1 MAGKKRAQTDLAVPE
16 AVPASDASRDDA
28 AAAEAPAKKKKL
40 AMERK
45 KQRKELDKER
55 HRQSAESEAA
65 KPQPPAAEAAAPVNP
80 PPAPAAAGPGL
91 HMNVF
96 RDLASPE
103 ASVREA
109 AAEALV
115 AELREVQK
123 AYEKGARK
131 GEKEAADRDGFSQME
146 ADKDDGLENCAPSV
160 RYAIRR
166 LIRGVSSSREVEML
180 SLSPEEL
187 SFSLMMLCSVWLV
200 FSYFINFWNIFAVCK
215 AGICIGSYCCAR
227 ITSINQD

>member
-28 AAAEAPAKKKKL
+28 AVAEAPAKKKKL

-45 KQRKELDKER
+45 KQRKEFDKER
-55 HRQSAESEAA
+55 HRQSAESDAA

-123 AYEKGARK
+123 AYERGVRK
-131 GEKEAADRDGFSQME
+131 GEAADRDGSSQME
-146 ADKDDGLENCAPSV
+146 AEKDDGLENCAPSV

-166 LIRGVSSSREVEML
+166 LIRGISSSREVEML
-180 SLSPEEL
+180 SSSLDEL
-187 SFSLMMLCSVWLV
+187 SFSSTMLWSAWL
-200 FSYFINFWNIFAVCK
+200 IF
-215 AGICIGSYCCAR
+215 
-227 ITSINQD
+227 D

>member
-1 MAGKKRAQTDLAVPE
+1 MAGRKRAQSDLAVPE
-16 AVPASDASRDDA
+16 AVAVPDAFRDDA
-28 AAAEAPAKKKKL
+28 AAGEAPAKKKKL

-55 HRQSAESEAA
+55 HRQSAESDAA
-65 KPQPPAAEAAAPVNP
+65 KPQPPATEAAEPVNP

-123 AYEKGARK
+123 AYEKCARK
-131 GEKEAADRDGFSQME
+131 GETEAGDGDGPSQME
-146 ADKDDGLENCAPSV
+146 AEKDDGLDNCAPSV

-166 LIRGVSSSREVEML
+166 LIRGISSSREVEML
-180 SLSPEEL
+180 
-187 SFSLMMLCSVWLV
+187 CYRTILV
-200 FSYFINFWNIFAVCK
+200 
-215 AGICIGSYCCAR
+215 
-227 ITSINQD
+227 

>member
-28 AAAEAPAKKKKL
+28 AVAEAPAKKKKL

-45 KQRKELDKER
+45 KQRKEFDKER

-65 KPQPPAAEAAAPVNP
+65 KPQPPAAEAAAPVDP

-123 AYEKGARK
+123 AYEKGVRK
-131 GEKEAADRDGFSQME
+131 GEATDRDGSSQME
-146 ADKDDGLENCAPSV
+146 AEKDDGLENCAPSV

-166 LIRGVSSSREVEML
+166 LIRGISSSREVEML
-180 SLSPEEL
+180 SSSLDEL
-187 SFSLMMLCSVWLV
+187 SFSSMMLWSAWL
-200 FSYFINFWNIFAVCK
+200 IF
-215 AGICIGSYCCAR
+215 
-227 ITSINQD
+227 D

>member
-1 MAGKKRAQTDLAVPE
+1 MAGKKRTQTDLVVPE
-16 AVPASDASRDDA
+16 AVPAPDNTRNEA

-45 KQRKELDKER
+45 KERKELDKER
-55 HRQSAESEAA
+55 HRQSAEST
-65 KPQPPAAEAAAPVNP
+65 KPQPPVAEAAAPANP
-80 PPAPAAAGPGL
+80 PPAPVAVGPGL

-115 AELREVQK
+115 VELRQVQK
-123 AYEKGARK
+123 AYEKSMRK
-131 GEKEAADRDGFSQME
+131 GEGEAADGDSALQME
-146 ADKDDGLENCAPSV
+146 AEKDDGLDNCAPSV

-166 LIRGVSSSREVEML
+166 LIRGISSSREVELL
-180 SLSPEEL
+180 SMS
-187 SFSLMMLCSVWLV
+187 SGRA
-200 FSYFINFWNIFAVCK
+200 Y
-215 AGICIGSYCCAR
+215 
-227 ITSINQD
+227 